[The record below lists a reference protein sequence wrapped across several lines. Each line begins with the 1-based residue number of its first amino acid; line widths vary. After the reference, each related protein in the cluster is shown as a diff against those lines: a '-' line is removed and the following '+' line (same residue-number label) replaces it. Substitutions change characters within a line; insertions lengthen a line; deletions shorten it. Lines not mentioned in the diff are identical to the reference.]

1 MRIAELEQKSGFGRD
16 TIRYYERMGLLS
28 AVRRDENGYRR
39 YEPHALVELAFVA
52 KAQAVG
58 FTLKQIQPAIAKLR
72 APPRQCQ
79 ELIASLKAKGAEIE
93 QRIAQ
98 DQQRLVHL
106 QRMLER
112 LQRPDKGAP

>member
-1 MRIAELEQKSGFGRD
+1 MRACKSLNLEQRSGLGRD
-16 TIRYYERMGLLS
+16 TLRYYERIGVLT
-28 AVRRDENGYRR
+28 AVRRDANGYRS

-72 APPRQCQ
+72 APPQQCQ
-79 ELIASLKAKGAEIE
+79 ELIAQLKAKGTEIE

-98 DQQRLVHL
+98 DRQRLAQL
-106 QRMLER
+106 QRLIDR
-112 LQRPDKGAP
+112 LQTPQ